1 MSNDSTSKPKIL
13 VVEDDD
19 DLRHGL
25 TRRLQ
30 ASGYEVVNA
39 PDGVAAIS
47 VARHE
52 RPDVV
57 LLDLGLPAG
66 DGLKVLERYANLPE
80 LSAIPVVV
88 LTGRDPRTAEP
99 ATRKFHVAAFLQKP
113 VDNKDLVEAIEHAL
127 GVEPTQLDTAAA
139 PDASAPAQRFV

>member
-1 MSNDSTSKPKIL
+1 MNNSSTSKAKVLI
-13 VVEDDD
+13 VEDDE
-19 DLRHGL
+19 DLRHGM

-30 ASGYEVVNA
+30 ASGYAVVNA
-39 PDGVAAIS
+39 EDGVGAIS

-57 LLDLGLPAG
+57 LLDLGLPGG
-66 DGLKVLERYANLPE
+66 DGLAVLERYANLPD

-99 ATRKFHVAAFLQKP
+99 ATRKFGVAAFLQKP
-113 VDNKDLVEAIEHAL
+113 VDNKDLVEAIERAL
-127 GVEPTQLDTAAA
+127 CGETTPPDAPDAPAAA
-139 PDASAPAQRFV
+139 PWFG